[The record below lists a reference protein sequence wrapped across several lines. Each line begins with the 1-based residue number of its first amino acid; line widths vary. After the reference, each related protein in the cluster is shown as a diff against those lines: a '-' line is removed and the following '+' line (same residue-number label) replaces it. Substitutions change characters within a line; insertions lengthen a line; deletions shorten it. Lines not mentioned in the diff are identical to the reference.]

1 MSKIFIFISQNIIL
15 LLPESSI
22 LDVSNNISVYKFN
35 LGSGD
40 ISTVLTCSKLSK
52 LQFDKLCV
60 GRGQSWAGFYL
71 LKCSLSHL
79 TITTVNIRLLHVTD
93 TSNTFTPDTLFKR
106 NLLNC
111 LLK

>member
-79 TITTVNIRLLHVTD
+79 TITTVNIRVLHVKD

-106 NLLNC
+106 NLSNC